1 MRGMRPFTRYSL
13 ATIGLVLVLGALF
26 SLGFRGPGDLKAIWF
41 SAAIA
46 IGVQLAASALGRAS
60 GPHNVMARMGT
71 GALLR
76 FLAIIVWALLVAK
89 VIMLPVTA
97 ALLSMA
103 AFFFL
108 TSLIEP
114 LLIKS

>member
-1 MRGMRPFTRYSL
+1 MCIRDS
-13 ATIGLVLVLGALF
+13 
-26 SLGFRGPGDLKAIWF
+26 
-41 SAAIA
+41 
-46 IGVQLAASALGRAS
+46 
-60 GPHNVMARMGT
+60 T